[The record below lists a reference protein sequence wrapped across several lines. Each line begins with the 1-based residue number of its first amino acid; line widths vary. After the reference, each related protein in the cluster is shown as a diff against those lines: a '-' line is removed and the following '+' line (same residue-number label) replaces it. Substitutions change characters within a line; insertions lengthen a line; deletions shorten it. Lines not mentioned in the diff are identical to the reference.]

1 MRTDIRIHGLFIQF
15 VEMCIPPFHP
25 AFIGAKFLLFAA
37 RILRDGRSA
46 IEAEMLRQL
55 FLFDLS
61 RELVPAAE
69 GFDRILGYSQSL
81 RYSNI
86 AHATL
91 SQDFNLF
98 FLFIC
103 HINTLPLSK
112 CFPIYK
118 GQNVAS

>member
-1 MRTDIRIHGLFIQF
+1 MR
-15 VEMCIPPFHP
+15 V
-25 AFIGAKFLLFAA
+25 
-37 RILRDGRSA
+37 LRNRDSTIA
-46 IEAEMLRQL
+46 TKMLRQL
-55 FLFDLS
+55 SLFHFA

-69 GFDRILGYSQSL
+69 RFHGILRYSQSL

-91 SQDFNLF
+91 SQSFNLF
-98 FLFIC
+98 FLFVC
-103 HINTLPLSK
+103 HNRNLPLSK